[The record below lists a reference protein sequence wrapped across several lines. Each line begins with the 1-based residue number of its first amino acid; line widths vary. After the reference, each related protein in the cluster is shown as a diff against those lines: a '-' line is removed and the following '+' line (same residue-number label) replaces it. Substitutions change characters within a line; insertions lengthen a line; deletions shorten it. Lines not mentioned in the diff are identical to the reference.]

1 MSSSYTS
8 DSFFC
13 DEGGHFLDNSFSDF
27 TLLYESQ
34 TGFCRLYRAKR
45 LGKWFV
51 LKCLKPGKV
60 DDEFCRAMLQKEFSI
75 GYNLSHPAIART
87 EGLEEVAGLGLCIVM
102 EYVDGQSLRDCIKEH
117 RLSLADASRVADE
130 LCQALSYIHG
140 RQTVHRDLKPANIML
155 TNNGRHV
162 KLVDFG
168 LSDADD
174 FAVFKEPA
182 GTRRYAAPEQFDKDA
197 KVDARADIYALGLIL
212 AEVNASLP
220 HRSRRLAKVASRCA
234 RDDRDKRYASADE
247 VADALRPR
255 QVAVPVIVL
264 LLLVIAAVAGY
275 GWWRAADVTT
285 GNVVTVR
292 DTLTMHTSDTV
303 YVKAAVP
310 PANVVTVRDTLTM
323 HTSDTVYVNNVKTVH
338 TSDTVYVNKV
348 ETVMQHSTSPIESFN
363 SDPRLARINKMARE
377 TTLRMFEEAY
387 AIYTDTSQ
395 PRDVRYDARS
405 NVYFRVE
412 AAIRKKVN
420 AIVDPSLPEHSLYL
434 NAAITIYE
442 VTMREFNRNHSWI
455 VE

>member
-34 TGFCRLYRAKR
+34 TGFCRLFRAKR
-45 LGKWFV
+45 MGKWFV
-51 LKCLKPGKV
+51 LKCLKPAKV
-60 DDEFCRAMLQKEFSI
+60 NDEFCRAMLQKEFSI

-102 EYVDGQSLRDCIKEH
+102 EYVDGLSLRECIKGH
-117 RLSLADASRVADE
+117 LLSRTEAFRVAGE
-130 LCQALSYIHG
+130 LCSALSYIHG
-140 RQTVHRDLKPANIML
+140 KQIIHRDLKPANIML
-155 TNNGRHV
+155 TGNGRHV

-182 GTRRYAAPEQFDKDA
+182 GTRRYAAPEQFDNDA
-197 KVDARADIYALGLIL
+197 KVDARANIYALGLIL

-220 HRSRRLAKVASRCA
+220 HCSRRLAKVASRCA

-247 VADALRPR
+247 VADALRPKS
-255 QVAVPVIVL
+255 VAVPVIVL
-264 LLLVIAAVAGY
+264 LLLVMAAVAGY

-285 GNVVTVR
+285 G
-292 DTLTMHTSDTV
+292 
-303 YVKAAVP
+303 
-310 PANVVTVRDTLTM
+310 NVVTVRDTLTM

-395 PRDVRYDARS
+395 PRDVRYDARN
-405 NVYFRVE
+405 NVYFKVE

>member
-34 TGFCRLYRAKR
+34 TGFCRLFRAKR
-45 LGKWFV
+45 MGKWFV
-51 LKCLKPGKV
+51 LKCLKPAKV
-60 DDEFCRAMLQKEFSI
+60 NDEFCRAMLQKEFSI

-102 EYVDGQSLRDCIKEH
+102 EYVDGLSLRECIKGH
-117 RLSLADASRVADE
+117 LLSRTEAFRVAGE
-130 LCQALSYIHG
+130 LCSALSYIHG
-140 RQTVHRDLKPANIML
+140 KQIIHRDLKPANIML
-155 TNNGRHV
+155 TGNGRHV

-182 GTRRYAAPEQFDKDA
+182 GTRRYAAPEQFDNDA

-220 HRSRRLAKVASRCA
+220 HCSRRLAKVASRCA

-247 VADALRPR
+247 VADALRPKS
-255 QVAVPVIVL
+255 VAVPVIVL
-264 LLLVIAAVAGY
+264 LLLVMAAVAGY

-285 GNVVTVR
+285 G
-292 DTLTMHTSDTV
+292 
-303 YVKAAVP
+303 
-310 PANVVTVRDTLTM
+310 NVVTVRDTLTM

-395 PRDVRYDARS
+395 PRDVRYDARN
-405 NVYFRVE
+405 NVYFKVE

-442 VTMREFNRNHSWI
+442 VTMREFNRNHS
-455 VE
+455 

>member
-182 GTRRYAAPEQFDKDA
+182 GTRRYAAPEQFDNDA

-303 YVKAAVP
+303 YV
-310 PANVVTVRDTLTM
+310 
-323 HTSDTVYVNNVKTVH
+323 NNVKTVH

-348 ETVMQHSTSPIESFN
+348 ETVMQQSTSPIESFN
-363 SDPRLARINKMARE
+363 SDPRLARINKMVRE

-395 PRDVRYDARS
+395 PRDVRYDARN

>member
-34 TGFCRLYRAKR
+34 TGFCRLFRAKR
-45 LGKWFV
+45 MGKWFV
-51 LKCLKPGKV
+51 LKCLKPAKV
-60 DDEFCRAMLQKEFSI
+60 NDEFCRAMLQKEFSI

-102 EYVDGQSLRDCIKEH
+102 EYVDGLSLRECIKGH
-117 RLSLADASRVADE
+117 LLSRTEAFRVAGE
-130 LCQALSYIHG
+130 LCSALSYIHG
-140 RQTVHRDLKPANIML
+140 KQIIHRDLKPANIML
-155 TNNGRHV
+155 TGNGRHV

-182 GTRRYAAPEQFDKDA
+182 GTRRYAAPEQFDNDA

-220 HRSRRLAKVASRCA
+220 HCSRRLAKVASRCA

-247 VADALRPR
+247 VADALRPKS
-255 QVAVPVIVL
+255 VAVPVIVL
-264 LLLVIAAVAGY
+264 LLLVMAAVAGY

-285 GNVVTVR
+285 G
-292 DTLTMHTSDTV
+292 
-303 YVKAAVP
+303 
-310 PANVVTVRDTLTM
+310 NVVTVRDTLTM

-395 PRDVRYDARS
+395 PRDVRYDARN
-405 NVYFRVE
+405 NVYFKVE

>member
-102 EYVDGQSLRDCIKEH
+102 EYVDGISLRECIKRHTMSRAE
-117 RLSLADASRVADE
+117 AFRVADE
-130 LCQALSYIHG
+130 VCSALSYIHG
-140 RQTVHRDLKPANIML
+140 RQIVHRDLKPANIML

-182 GTRRYAAPEQFDKDA
+182 GTRRYAAPEQFDKEA

-212 AEVNASLP
+212 LEIDATLP
-220 HRSRRLAKVASRCA
+220 HRSRRMARVAARCIKG
-234 RDDRDKRYASADE
+234 DRDERYATADA

-255 QVAVPVIVL
+255 PVAVPVIIALLVL
-264 LLLVIAAVAGY
+264 LAAVSGY
-275 GWWRAADVTT
+275 GWWRATVATTADVSWLH
-285 GNVVTVR
+285 
-292 DTLTMHTSDTV
+292 DTLAVHRSDTV
-303 YVKAAVP
+303 YI
-310 PANVVTVRDTLTM
+310 
-323 HTSDTVYVNNVKTVH
+323 NN
-338 TSDTVYVNKV
+338 V
-348 ETVMQHSTSPIESFN
+348 ETVMQHGVSPIEAFN
-363 SDPRLARINKMARE
+363 SDPRMAKINEMARE
-377 TTLRMFEEAY
+377 TALRYLQEADS
-387 AIYTDTSQ
+387 IFGDSTVSIHTKS
-395 PRDVRYDARS
+395 DVLSSVFLDI
-405 NVYFRVE
+405 E
-412 AAIRKKVN
+412 AAVRKQ
-420 AIVDPSLPEHSLYL
+420 VDEVIAPSLPEHSLYL
-434 NAAITIYE
+434 NAAVSTAQITWRSYDWQH
-442 VTMREFNRNHSWI
+442 RSW
-455 VE
+455 

>member
-182 GTRRYAAPEQFDKDA
+182 GTRRYAAPEQFDNDA

-220 HRSRRLAKVASRCA
+220 HCSRRLAKVASRCA

-247 VADALRPR
+247 VADALRPKS
-255 QVAVPVIVL
+255 VAVPVIVL
-264 LLLVIAAVAGY
+264 LLLVMAAVAGY

-285 GNVVTVR
+285 G
-292 DTLTMHTSDTV
+292 
-303 YVKAAVP
+303 
-310 PANVVTVRDTLTM
+310 NVVTVRDTLTM

-395 PRDVRYDARS
+395 PRDVRYDARN
-405 NVYFRVE
+405 NVYFKVE

-442 VTMREFNRNHSWI
+442 VTMREFNRNHS
-455 VE
+455 

>member
-34 TGFCRLYRAKR
+34 TGFCRLFRAKR
-45 LGKWFV
+45 MGKWFV
-51 LKCLKPGKV
+51 LKCLKPAKV
-60 DDEFCRAMLQKEFSI
+60 NDEFCRAMLQKEFSI

-182 GTRRYAAPEQFDKDA
+182 GTRRYAAPEQFDNDA

-220 HRSRRLAKVASRCA
+220 HCSRRLAKVASRCA

-247 VADALRPR
+247 VADALRPKS
-255 QVAVPVIVL
+255 VAVPVIVL
-264 LLLVIAAVAGY
+264 LLLVMAAVAGY

-285 GNVVTVR
+285 G
-292 DTLTMHTSDTV
+292 
-303 YVKAAVP
+303 
-310 PANVVTVRDTLTM
+310 NVVTVRDTLTM

-395 PRDVRYDARS
+395 PRDVRYDARN
-405 NVYFRVE
+405 NVYFKVE

>member
-182 GTRRYAAPEQFDKDA
+182 GTRRYAAPEQFDNDA

-247 VADALRPR
+247 VADALRPKS
-255 QVAVPVIVL
+255 VAVPVIVL
-264 LLLVIAAVAGY
+264 LLLVMAAVAGY

-292 DTLTMHTSDTV
+292 DTLTM
-303 YVKAAVP
+303 
-310 PANVVTVRDTLTM
+310 
-323 HTSDTVYVNNVKTVH
+323 H

-395 PRDVRYDARS
+395 PRDVRYDARD

>member
-1 MSSSYTS
+1 M
-8 DSFFC
+8 
-13 DEGGHFLDNSFSDF
+13 
-27 TLLYESQ
+27 
-34 TGFCRLYRAKR
+34 
-45 LGKWFV
+45 
-51 LKCLKPGKV
+51 
-60 DDEFCRAMLQKEFSI
+60 
-75 GYNLSHPAIART
+75 
-87 EGLEEVAGLGLCIVM
+87 
-102 EYVDGQSLRDCIKEH
+102 
-117 RLSLADASRVADE
+117 
-130 LCQALSYIHG
+130 
-140 RQTVHRDLKPANIML
+140 
-155 TNNGRHV
+155 
-162 KLVDFG
+162 
-168 LSDADD
+168 
-174 FAVFKEPA
+174 
-182 GTRRYAAPEQFDKDA
+182 
-197 KVDARADIYALGLIL
+197 
-212 AEVNASLP
+212 
-220 HRSRRLAKVASRCA
+220 
-234 RDDRDKRYASADE
+234 
-247 VADALRPR
+247 
-255 QVAVPVIVL
+255 
-264 LLLVIAAVAGY
+264 AAVAGY

-395 PRDVRYDARS
+395 PRDVRYDARN